1 MMKENNDEKYLY
13 NSATLNN
20 IRSEYKE
27 VLIDSQIRKE
37 DFEQGV
43 QWLYKNLLHRPKPQ
57 IRYCNGLDVDVIRD
71 VKSKKINRL
80 TVENALNRCI
90 DSCIRG
96 KNKWIDDLLLK
107 RVLSEH
113 LHLSH
118 QHTVQDI
125 INGYGKNGIN
135 LKEHLARIAY
145 LDFHIR
151 LDDVVFPDF
160 SYLKK
165 LFCSGVYYIFFWE
178 DFVLV
183 LPNPVIREDE
193 HGQLHS
199 TVYPAIEWP
208 QGGKVYYIHGREMP
222 EWIFQYYGTDS
233 LYQRFLAEDNEDIRS
248 GIITL
253 VNERIG
259 DKGLLD
265 FLKAEL
271 VDEKEVVHHSGYTEV
286 LRLYKSKEKF
296 DYLQDR
302 KGKSGQ
308 PYCWSEFTCPSTGA
322 TYLIDN
328 SADFK
333 NAIEAA
339 KFLRPSFV
347 PEYLPYRWSHD
358 AS

>member
-1 MMKENNDEKYLY
+1 MKKENSKGKYFY
-13 NSATLNN
+13 NSTALNN
-20 IRSEYKE
+20 ILREYKE
-27 VLIDSQIRKE
+27 VLVDSQIRKK
-37 DFEQGV
+37 DFEQGI
-43 QWLYKNLLHRPKPQ
+43 QWLYEKLLQRPKPT
-57 IRYCNGLDVDVIRD
+57 IRYYNGLDVNVISG
-71 VKSKKINRL
+71 VKSRKVNRL
-80 TVENALNRCI
+80 SVGNALNRCI
-90 DSCIRG
+90 DSFTGGR
-96 KNKWIDDLLLK
+96 NKQDDLLLK
-107 RVLSEH
+107 SVLSEH
-113 LHLSH
+113 FRLGH
-118 QHTVQDI
+118 QQTVQDI
-125 INGYGKNGIN
+125 VNKYGKNGIN
-135 LKEHLARIAY
+135 LKGDLERIAY

-151 LDDVVFPDF
+151 LDDVLFPDF

-253 VNERIG
+253 VNERMG

-302 KGKSGQ
+302 RGRSGQ

-347 PEYLPYRWSHD
+347 REDVSYRWSHD

>member
-1 MMKENNDEKYLY
+1 MKKENNNAKYLY
-13 NSATLNN
+13 NSTALNN
-20 IRSEYKE
+20 ILRAYKD
-27 VLIDSQIRKE
+27 VLVDSQICNE
-37 DFEQGV
+37 DFEQGIK
-43 QWLYKNLLHRPKPQ
+43 WLYEKLLHRSMPTV
-57 IRYCNGLDVDVIRD
+57 RYYGGLDVGLING
-71 VKSKKINRL
+71 VKSRKINRL
-80 TVENALNRCI
+80 TVGNALNRCI
-90 DSCIRG
+90 DRCTRSRS
-96 KNKWIDDLLLK
+96 KHMDDLLLK
-107 RVLSEH
+107 RTLSEH
-113 LHLSH
+113 LHIDH
-118 QHTVQDI
+118 QQTVQDI

-135 LKEHLARIAY
+135 LKGGLERIAY

-151 LDDVVFPDF
+151 LGDFTFPDF

-165 LFCSGVYYIFFWE
+165 LFCSGIYYIFFWD
-178 DFVLV
+178 DFVLA
-183 LPNPVIREDE
+183 LPNPVIRQDE

-222 EWIFQYYGTDS
+222 EWIFQYYGTDM
-233 LYQRFLAEDNEDIRS
+233 LYRRFLAEDNEDIRS

-253 VNERIG
+253 VNERTG

-271 VDEKEVVHHSGYTEV
+271 VDEKEVVHHSGYTEI

-302 KGKSGQ
+302 RGRSGQ

-333 NAIEAA
+333 DALKAA

-347 PEYLPYRWSHD
+347 PEHLPYRWSHD